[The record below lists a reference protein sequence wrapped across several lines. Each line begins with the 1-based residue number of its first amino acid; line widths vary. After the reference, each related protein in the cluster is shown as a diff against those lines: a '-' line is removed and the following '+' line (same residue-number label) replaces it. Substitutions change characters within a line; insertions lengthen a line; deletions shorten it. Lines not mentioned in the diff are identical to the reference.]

1 MKKVFIG
8 VLAVM
13 MLVAFTACEQPT
25 IKYPANV
32 SYITIEQTGDFIEG
46 QTFKASNFA
55 VYAHD
60 TNGDSTVVPGAN
72 VTLST
77 KDVTKLEAGETYTAH
92 AELKVAGETG
102 NLTADLDFT
111 AYAIESYTFT
121 GVPALVAY
129 VNDSD
134 AGYVYAT
141 TAEAMTASEYAA
153 AVNAITVSV
162 TYNGTS
168 TMPLT
173 LTATEKAQLISSLCV
188 VNELGQK
195 VTDDD
200 FKVGTTYALAVGA
213 TKVGGED
220 STPAIATNL
229 TATGVAEAPEGPASF
244 NEAKIVS
251 IKISH
256 PTTDVV
262 YYGDTLAEHDED
274 FVVVATD
281 ENGLT
286 KEYKGD
292 DTKVSLLYVQNG
304 KAVADYSTTS
314 AVTVYATVQGMNGAI
329 TDSTSVTPTDYI
341 NDISVE
347 VDKNYKP
354 AEFTQLDK
362 SKITVKGRLASAGEG
377 TDPEDYTV
385 AISTNNFSV
394 NVGILT
400 TENAQSVTV
409 STTYRIKGTTPVTE
423 STSITL
429 AD

>member
-1 MKKVFIG
+1 MKKYFIG
-8 VLAVM
+8 VLAAL
-13 MLVAFTACEQPT
+13 MLFAFTACEQPT

-72 VTLST
+72 VKLST
-77 KDVTKLEAGETYTAH
+77 EDVTELEAGKTYTAH
-92 AELKVAGETG
+92 ADLKIADGT
-102 NLTADLDFT
+102 LSADLDFT

-134 AGYVYAT
+134 EGYVYAT
-141 TAEAMTASEYAA
+141 TAEAMTDSEYAT

-173 LTATEKAQLISSLCV
+173 LTATEKAQLINSLCV

-262 YYGDTLAEHDED
+262 YYGDALADHDED

-409 STTYRIKGTTPVTE
+409 STTYRIKGTTPVRE

>member
-72 VTLST
+72 VKLST
-77 KDVTKLEAGETYTAH
+77 EDVTELEAGKTYTAH
-92 AELKVAGETG
+92 ADLKIADGT
-102 NLTADLDFT
+102 LSADLDFT

-134 AGYVYAT
+134 EGYVYAT
-141 TAEAMTASEYAA
+141 TAEAMTDSEYAT

-173 LTATEKAQLISSLCV
+173 LTATEKAQLINSLCV

-262 YYGDTLAEHDED
+262 YYGDALADHDED

-409 STTYRIKGTTPVTE
+409 STTYRIKGTTPVRE

>member
-1 MKKVFIG
+1 MKKYFIG
-8 VLAVM
+8 VLAAL
-13 MLVAFTACEQPT
+13 MLFAFTACEQPT

-60 TNGDSTVVPGAN
+60 TNGDSTVVSGAN
-72 VTLST
+72 VKLST
-77 KDVTKLEAGETYTAH
+77 EDVTELEAGKTYTAH
-92 AELKVAGETG
+92 ADLKIADGT
-102 NLTADLDFT
+102 LSADLDFT

-129 VNDSD
+129 VNEDD
-134 AGYVYAT
+134 ASYVYAT
-141 TAEAMTASEYAA
+141 TAEAMTDSEYVAA
-153 AVNAITVSV
+153 INAITVSV

-168 TMPLT
+168 TMPLN

-262 YYGDTLAEHDED
+262 YYGDALAEHDED

-292 DTKVSLLYVQNG
+292 NAKVSLLYVQNG
-304 KAVADYSTTS
+304 KAVTDYSTTS

-385 AISTNNFSV
+385 AISTSNFSV

-400 TENAQSVTV
+400 TESAQSVTV
-409 STTYRIKGTTPVTE
+409 STTYRVKGTTPVTE